1 MQKEIA
7 RMKQILAS
15 AESIREDYEKQQS
28 QLQMLRQENEALSH
42 QQEQGIKTSMQLE
55 KYKARAKEL
64 QEQCKAVDQL
74 KNELARLRKT
84 ELDFVQMQIDMQN
97 LQGQLETEKK
107 ANETLASKY
116 SQIVNEN
123 ETLRAAKV
131 GSEAEASRLRQVL
144 KESMIKTDESSLKR
158 NYHEDNSL
166 IPLLE
171 KNPELFAIWMNVLFL

>member
-1 MQKEIA
+1 MQKEITK
-7 RMKQILAS
+7 MKQSLAS
-15 AESIREDYEKQQS
+15 SDSIREDYEKQQV

-55 KYKARAKEL
+55 KYKAKAKEL
-64 QEQCKAVDQL
+64 QEQCKDVDQL

-97 LQGQLETEKK
+97 LQGQLDTEKR
-107 ANETLASKY
+107 ANETLAAKY

-123 ETLRAAKV
+123 ETLRAAKI

-144 KESMIKTDESSLKR
+144 KESMIEMNESSLKR
-158 NYHEDNSL
+158 TYQEDSSL

-171 KNPELFAIWMNVLFL
+171 KNPELFSIWMYVLIL

>member
-1 MQKEIA
+1 M
-7 RMKQILAS
+7 
-15 AESIREDYEKQQS
+15 EK
-28 QLQMLRQENEALSH
+28 N
-42 QQEQGIKTSMQLE
+42 I
-55 KYKARAKEL
+55 
-64 QEQCKAVDQL
+64 
-74 KNELARLRKT
+74 
-84 ELDFVQMQIDMQN
+84 
-97 LQGQLETEKK
+97 
-107 ANETLASKY
+107 ETLASKY